1 MTRHVAN
8 YVSSSLKYFSHKLF
22 TNKLT
27 AFIAGLLVV
36 AVRFL
41 RCKLRLRDRYLFTRT
56 NSIRLRYVAVVGI
69 FVATGLSALTLVSQH
84 SNAYNHASVSV
95 AMIQPSTGNSEEEVV
110 NFLSEKTNPN
120 LTLASVTAHDIPEPL
135 PLDREITIKSGDV
148 LSLVMEK
155 QGVGNTET
163 NMIIK
168 AMKEYYDPRNLKAG
182 QKIEMHFDEVRG
194 NIQRFREMEMKLD
207 PIKTLIVARAGE
219 NFRARIDEKKVE
231 KVVRAKQAAVKVS
244 LYGSAA
250 KAGIP
255 QGVVA
260 EAIRIFSWNV
270 DFQRDIRPN
279 DTLEIMY
286 ESYETKSGYVAK
298 NGNILYA
305 KLTLSGREIPLY
317 RYEMKDGHVD
327 YFQPNGR
334 SIKRTL
340 MRTPIDGARMSSG
353 FGMRRHPVLGYNKMH
368 KGVDFAAPTGTPI
381 YAAGDGVIEL
391 AGRKG
396 AYGKYVRIRHNS
408 QLKTAYAHMS
418 RIKSGVKP
426 GVRVT
431 QGQVIG
437 YVGTT
442 GRSTGPHLHYEVLS
456 SGRQVNPRSVD
467 LPVGEELE
475 GGDMDRFKSLVGK
488 RRQQFA
494 SALEGTK
501 IAERRNQKRSL
512 FN

>member
-1 MTRHVAN
+1 MFR
-8 YVSSSLKYFSHKLF
+8 
-22 TNKLT
+22 NKVTIFL
-27 AFIAGLLVV
+27 AGRLARL
-36 AVRFL
+36 ADFL
-41 RCKLRLRDRYLFTRT
+41 ILNLRLRSRYFLTR
-56 NSIRLRYVAVVGI
+56 NNFLRLRYVTVCMI
-69 FVATGLSALTLVSQH
+69 FMATSIAALTLVSQN
-84 SNAYNHASVSV
+84 SNALSRNYVPVALIEPAGYPGDGVGHLFGGDPHA
-95 AMIQPSTGNSEEEVV
+95 T
-110 NFLSEKTNPN
+110 LS
-120 LTLASVTAHDIPEPL
+120 LASVTARDIPEPL
-135 PLDREITIKSGDV
+135 PLDREVTVESGDV

-155 QGVGNTET
+155 QGVGNSEASR
-163 NMIIK
+163 IIK
-168 AMKEYYDPRNLKAG
+168 AMKDHYDPRNIKVG
-182 QKIEMHFDEVRG
+182 QKISMHFDEAD
-194 NIQRFREMEMKLD
+194 NNAQKFREMKIKLN
-207 PIKTLIVARAGE
+207 PIKTLVVARAGDD
-219 NFRARIDEKKVE
+219 FRAKIDEKEVD
-231 KVVRAKQAAVKVS
+231 KVVKAKQAKVKIS

-260 EAIRIFSWNV
+260 KAIHIFSWNV
-270 DFQRDIRPN
+270 DFQRDIRPD

-286 ESYETKSGYVAK
+286 ESYETESGYVAK
-298 NGNILYA
+298 NGDILYA

-317 RYEMKDGHVD
+317 RYEMDDGRID
-327 YFQPNGR
+327 YFQPDGR

-381 YAAGDGVIEL
+381 FAAGDGVVEK
-391 AGRKG
+391 AGWNSS
-396 AYGKYVRIRHNS
+396 YGKYIRIRHNS
-408 QLKTAYAHMS
+408 KLKTAYAHMS
-418 RIKSGVKP
+418 KIKSTVKT
-426 GVRVT
+426 GTRVT

-456 SGRQVNPRSVD
+456 SGRQVNPRSID

-475 GGDMDRFKSLVGK
+475 GKDKDKFKKVLRK

-494 SALEGTK
+494 SALEGTR
-501 IAERRNQKRSL
+501 IAERRAEKRNL